1 MPKERD
7 PRDVR
12 IGQRI
17 RFYRLKAK
25 LSQEKVGDELDLTF
39 QQIQK
44 YEKGTNRISGAR
56 LMTLAALFKVK
67 VTDFFGNDP
76 SGGGGNSFDVSKMD
90 TPRRVQ
96 IVELLIKRND
106 ERIEDVVIDL
116 LKTHRPWNRT
126 KAPAE

>member
-17 RFYRLKAK
+17 KFYRLKAK
-25 LSQEKVGDELDLTF
+25 LSQEKVGEALGLTF

-44 YEKGTNRISGAR
+44 YEKGTNRVSGGR
-56 LMTLAALFKVK
+56 LMTLATLFKVK

-76 SGGGGNSFDVSKMD
+76 SGGNGNSFDVSKMD
-90 TPRRVQ
+90 TPRRMQ
-96 IVELLIKRND
+96 IVELLLKRND

-126 KAPAE
+126 KTAAG

>member
-17 RFYRLKAK
+17 KFYRLKAK
-25 LSQEKVGDELDLTF
+25 LSQEKVGDELGLTF

-67 VTDFFGNDP
+67 VTDFFGNDH
-76 SGGGGNSFDVSKMD
+76 GGGSGNSFDVSKMD
-90 TPRRVQ
+90 TPRRMQ
-96 IVELLIKRND
+96 IVELLLKRND

-126 KAPAE
+126 KAPV